1 MPRYEGLEDMKVWDR
16 RFGSQRITTPSI
28 KTLNHPLSSTF
39 IHSNPLIKIS
49 VRNNSLTKPSQIPF
63 KSLLSLFWEGI
74 KPSSWIHIVHTKP
87 GLLDIVGKPSYLAY
101 EAIWHT
107 RFVITLGIM
116 GTSCYSRRNL
126 VCLIYDKYIKP
137 YLCRRVF

>member
-1 MPRYEGLEDMKVWDR
+1 MEGLKVWDR
-16 RFGSQRITTPSI
+16 EVWRQRITTPSI

-87 GLLDIVGKPSYLAY
+87 GLLDIVGKPSYQGYLAIKHILCLGIWD
-101 EAIWHT
+101 IWHT
-107 RFVITLGIM
+107 RFVITLGVM
-116 GTSCYSRRNL
+116 GILLTSPP
-126 VCLIYDKYIKP
+126 IFGMIII
-137 YLCRRVF
+137 